1 MNKIA
6 FVAIASLAIAACG
19 TQGNGATGVKALQD
33 STIKIHDE
41 IMPQIAHFDRDAV
54 KIDSILANLKNLKT
68 AKADLDTNLTRKE
81 LSTLKANL
89 ESATDHMMDW
99 MKGYNPDSTD
109 VKYFETELQKVS
121 DMKKIFDNVSKESQD
136 KLKNFLTPKIQITQS
151 AQL

>member
-6 FVAIASLAIAACG
+6 FLAIASVAIAACG
-19 TQGNGATGVKALQD
+19 TQGNGETTVKALQD

-54 KIDSILANLKNLKT
+54 KIDSILDNLKAMKT
-68 AKADLDTNLTRKE
+68 AKPDLDTNSTRKE
-81 LSTLKANL
+81 LSILKANL
-89 ESATDHMMDW
+89 ESATEHMMDW

-121 DMKKIFDNVSKESQD
+121 DMKKIFDNVSKESHE
-136 KLKNFLTPKIQITQS
+136 KLKSF
-151 AQL
+151 

>member
-41 IMPQIAHFDRDAV
+41 IMPQIAHFDRDVV

-68 AKADLDTNLTRKE
+68 TKADLDTNLTKKE

-136 KLKNFLTPKIQITQS
+136 KLKNF
-151 AQL
+151 

>member
-6 FVAIASLAIAACG
+6 FLAIASLAIAACG
-19 TQGNGATGVKALQD
+19 TNGNGATTVKALQD

-54 KIDSILANLKNLKT
+54 KIDSILANLKTIKT
-68 AKADLDTNLTRKE
+68 ARMDLDTIATRKE
-81 LSTLKANL
+81 LSVLKANL

-121 DMKKIFDNVSKESQD
+121 DMKKIFDNVSKESEG
-136 KLKNFLTPKIQITQS
+136 KLKNF
-151 AQL
+151 

>member
-6 FVAIASLAIAACG
+6 FVAIASLAVAACG
-19 TQGNGATGVKALQD
+19 TPGNGATGVKALQD

-41 IMPQIAHFDRDAV
+41 IMPQIAHFDRDVV

-68 AKADLDTNLTRKE
+68 TKADLDTNLTRKE

-121 DMKKIFDNVSKESQD
+121 DMKKIFDNVAKESQD
-136 KLKNFLTPKIQITQS
+136 KLKNF
-151 AQL
+151 

>member
-68 AKADLDTNLTRKE
+68 TKADLDTNVTRKE

-136 KLKNFLTPKIQITQS
+136 KLKNF
-151 AQL
+151 

>member
-6 FVAIASLAIAACG
+6 FVAITSLAIAACG

-68 AKADLDTNLTRKE
+68 TKSDLDTNLTRKE

-136 KLKNFLTPKIQITQS
+136 KLKNF
-151 AQL
+151 

>member
-68 AKADLDTNLTRKE
+68 TKADLDTNLTRKE

-136 KLKNFLTPKIQITQS
+136 KLKNF
-151 AQL
+151 

>member
-6 FVAIASLAIAACG
+6 FLAIASLAIAACG
-19 TQGNGATGVKALQD
+19 TNGNGATTVKALQD

-41 IMPQIAHFDRDAV
+41 IMPQIAHFDRYAV
-54 KIDSILANLKNLKT
+54 KIDSILANLKTIKT
-68 AKADLDTNLTRKE
+68 ARTDLDTIATRKE
-81 LSTLKANL
+81 LSVLKANL

-121 DMKKIFDNVSKESQD
+121 DMKKIFDNVSKESEG
-136 KLKNFLTPKIQITQS
+136 KLKNF
-151 AQL
+151 

>member
-6 FVAIASLAIAACG
+6 FIAIASLAIAACG
-19 TQGNGATGVKALQD
+19 TQENGATGVKALQD

-54 KIDSILANLKNLKT
+54 KIDSILANLKNIKT
-68 AKADLDTNLTRKE
+68 AKTDLDTSSTRKE
-81 LSTLKANL
+81 LSILKANL

-121 DMKKIFDNVSKESQD
+121 DMKKIFDNVAKESQD
-136 KLKNFLTPKIQITQS
+136 KLKNF
-151 AQL
+151 

>member
-41 IMPQIAHFDRDAV
+41 IMPQIAHFDRDVV

-68 AKADLDTNLTRKE
+68 TKADLDTNLTRKE

-121 DMKKIFDNVSKESQD
+121 DMKKIFDSVSKESQD
-136 KLKNFLTPKIQITQS
+136 KLKNF
-151 AQL
+151 

>member
-68 AKADLDTNLTRKE
+68 TKADLDTNLTKKE

-136 KLKNFLTPKIQITQS
+136 KLKNF
-151 AQL
+151 

>member
-68 AKADLDTNLTRKE
+68 TKADLDTNLTRKE

-121 DMKKIFDNVSKESQD
+121 DMKKIFDSVSKESQD
-136 KLKNFLTPKIQITQS
+136 KLKSF
-151 AQL
+151 

>member
-41 IMPQIAHFDRDAV
+41 IMPQIAHFDRDVV

-68 AKADLDTNLTRKE
+68 TKADLDTNLTRKE

-136 KLKNFLTPKIQITQS
+136 KLKNF
-151 AQL
+151 

>member
-19 TQGNGATGVKALQD
+19 TQGNGATPVKALQD

-54 KIDSILANLKNLKT
+54 KIDSILDNLKNMKT
-68 AKADLDTNLTRKE
+68 AKADLDTSSTRKE
-81 LSTLKANL
+81 LSILKANL
-89 ESATDHMMDW
+89 ESATEHMMDW

-121 DMKKIFDNVSKESQD
+121 DMKKIFDNVSKESHE
-136 KLKNFLTPKIQITQS
+136 KLKSF
-151 AQL
+151 

>member
-68 AKADLDTNLTRKE
+68 TKSDLDTNLTRKE

-121 DMKKIFDNVSKESQD
+121 DMKKIFDNVAKESQD
-136 KLKNFLTPKIQITQS
+136 KLKNF
-151 AQL
+151 

>member
-6 FVAIASLAIAACG
+6 FLAIASLAIAACG
-19 TQGNGATGVKALQD
+19 TNGNDATTVKALQD

-54 KIDSILANLKNLKT
+54 KIDSILANLKTLKT
-68 AKADLDTNLTRKE
+68 ARTDLDTSATRKE
-81 LSTLKANL
+81 LSVLKANL

-121 DMKKIFDNVSKESQD
+121 DMKKIFDNVSKESEG
-136 KLKNFLTPKIQITQS
+136 KLKNF
-151 AQL
+151 

>member
-6 FVAIASLAIAACG
+6 FLAIASLAIAACG
-19 TQGNGATGVKALQD
+19 TNGNGATTVKALQD

-54 KIDSILANLKNLKT
+54 KIDSILANLKTIKT
-68 AKADLDTNLTRKE
+68 ARTDLDTIATRKE
-81 LSTLKANL
+81 LSVLKANL

-121 DMKKIFDNVSKESQD
+121 DMKKIFDNVSKESEG
-136 KLKNFLTPKIQITQS
+136 KLKNF
-151 AQL
+151 

>member
-6 FVAIASLAIAACG
+6 FLAIASLAIAACG
-19 TQGNGATGVKALQD
+19 TNGNGATTVKALQD

-54 KIDSILANLKNLKT
+54 KIDSILANLKAIKT
-68 AKADLDTNLTRKE
+68 ARTDLDTTATRKE
-81 LSTLKANL
+81 LSVLKANL

-121 DMKKIFDNVSKESQD
+121 DMKKIFDNVSKESEG
-136 KLKNFLTPKIQITQS
+136 KLKNF
-151 AQL
+151 

>member
-19 TQGNGATGVKALQD
+19 TQGNGATGVKAMQD

-68 AKADLDTNLTRKE
+68 TKADLDTNLTRKE

-136 KLKNFLTPKIQITQS
+136 KLKNF
-151 AQL
+151 